1 MNNPDLARPADKV
14 DSKISLRDLLTI
26 AFRRKKIAAICFF
39 GVMAGALLFVLF
51 VPPFY
56 SVPVKFLVQ
65 RSRVDAEISSLQTT
79 PIAVSSELTEED
91 LNSEIGLLQDDNDV
105 LREVVLACGLNKRK
119 LLSEYLGIKATP
131 EKRIQ
136 KAVKRLSSNLTI
148 EVEKK
153 SNIIDVSYTTTD
165 PALGARVM
173 RALSDAYIRKHME
186 VHSPPGQVQFFA
198 TQTDR
203 YDKELA
209 DASAKLKELSTEQ
222 DGVAPTQALQFYL
235 QKLAEFHMD
244 LQTTRGLLAAA
255 KERVQTLEKE
265 AGYTPE
271 RLTTEMREEDD
282 AQVLQGLKG
291 TLMTVENKRTELLTK
306 YQPDYPLVVEA
317 DKEIA
322 DTKAAIA
329 LEESKPV
336 KAQTTDRNPT
346 YSLVDG
352 ELAKAKA
359 DYASLSAQES
369 AMQNILTKY
378 EDRTRD
384 LAQKG
389 LIEQDLQ
396 RSYKASE
403 QNYLLYLS
411 KREQARTADA
421 LNTTRIVN
429 VSQVEEPIT
438 PVLPIDPPLLVMV
451 IATILAGMV
460 AAGGVYIQEH
470 LDPSFRTPAEVS
482 AELDVPLLAAVPQKF
497 EAFPRTGTYG
507 DGNGNGNGNGNGR
520 GRDRDLT
527 PSVVPLSSI
536 DQSVRH

>member
-119 LLSEYLGIKATP
+119 LLSEYLGIKA
-131 EKRIQ
+131 I
-136 KAVKRLSSNLTI
+136 KRLSSNLTI

>member
-1 MNNPDLARPADKV
+1 MCPA
-14 DSKISLRDLLTI
+14 
-26 AFRRKKIAAICFF
+26 
-39 GVMAGALLFVLF
+39 
-51 VPPFY
+51 
-56 SVPVKFLVQ
+56 
-65 RSRVDAEISSLQTT
+65 
-79 PIAVSSELTEED
+79 
-91 LNSEIGLLQDDNDV
+91 
-105 LREVVLACGLNKRK
+105 
-119 LLSEYLGIKATP
+119 
-131 EKRIQ
+131 
-136 KAVKRLSSNLTI
+136 
-148 EVEKK
+148 
-153 SNIIDVSYTTTD
+153 
-165 PALGARVM
+165 
-173 RALSDAYIRKHME
+173 
-186 VHSPPGQVQFFA
+186 SPPTRRWGASDEGSRPTRTFA
-198 TQTDR
+198 SIWKYILRRDKCSFSLAQTDR

-222 DGVAPTQALQFYL
+222 DGVAPTAALQFYL
-235 QKLAEFHMD
+235 QKLAEFHND

-265 AGYTPE
+265 AGHTPE

-306 YQPDYPLVVEA
+306 YQPSYPLVVEA

-329 LEESKPV
+329 AEEAKPV

-352 ELAKAKA
+352 ELAKARA
-359 DYASLSAQES
+359 DYASLKAQES
-369 AMQNILTKY
+369 AMQNILAKY
-378 EDRTRD
+378 EDRTRN

-438 PVLPIDPPLLVMV
+438 PVLPVDPPIVVMF
-451 IATILAGMV
+451 IATLLAGMV

-470 LDPSFRTPAEVS
+470 LDPSFRTPSEVS
-482 AELDVPLLAAVPQKF
+482 ADLDVPLWPGKC
-497 EAFPRTGTYG
+497 
-507 DGNGNGNGNGNGR
+507 
-520 GRDRDLT
+520 
-527 PSVVPLSSI
+527 LSSSRRFS
-536 DQSVRH
+536 DRNVRRWQWERERQWQRARPTIAT

>member
-1 MNNPDLARPADKV
+1 MNNPDLARPADNIS
-14 DSKISLRDLLTI
+14 SKISLRDLLTI

-153 SNIIDVSYTTTD
+153 SNIIDVSYSTTD

-173 RALSDAYIRKHME
+173 RALSDAYIRKHMA
-186 VHSPPGQVQFFA
+186 VHSPPGQVQFFSA
-198 TQTDR
+198 QTDR

-209 DASAKLKELSTEQ
+209 DAAAKLKELSTEQ

-235 QKLAEFHMD
+235 QKLAEFHND

-265 AGYTPE
+265 AGHTPE

-306 YQPDYPLVVEA
+306 YQPNYPLVVEA

-352 ELAKAKA
+352 ELAKARA
-359 DYASLSAQES
+359 DYASLTAQES

-438 PVLPIDPPLLVMV
+438 PVLPTDPPLLVMF
-451 IATILAGMV
+451 IATLLAGMV
-460 AAGGVYIQEH
+460 AVGGVYIQEH

-497 EAFPRTGTYG
+497 ETFQRTGTYG
-507 DGNGNGNGNGNGR
+507 EAMAMATGAAVIATSHPPYR
-520 GRDRDLT
+520 FP
-527 PSVVPLSSI
+527 PSIS
-536 DQSVRH
+536 R

>member
-1 MNNPDLARPADKV
+1 MNNPDLARSADKTS
-14 DSKISLRDLLTI
+14 SKISLRDLLTI
-26 AFRRKKIAAICFF
+26 VFRRKKIAAICFF

-105 LREVVLACGLNKRK
+105 LREVVLACGLDKRK
-119 LLSEYLGIKATP
+119 LLSEYLGFKATP

-153 SNIIDVSYTTTD
+153 SNIIDVTYSTTD
-165 PALGARVM
+165 PQLGARVM
-173 RALSDAYIRKHME
+173 RALSDAYIRKHMA

-198 TQTDR
+198 AQTDR

-265 AGYTPE
+265 AGHTPE

-306 YQPDYPLVVEA
+306 YQPSYPLVVEA

-352 ELAKAKA
+352 ELAKARA
-359 DYASLSAQES
+359 DYASLTAQEA
-369 AMQNILTKY
+369 AMQNILAKY

-451 IATILAGMV
+451 IGTLLAGVV
-460 AAGGVYIQEH
+460 AVGGVYIQEH

-482 AELDVPLLAAVPQKF
+482 AELDIPLLAAVPQKF
-497 EAFPRTGTYG
+497 EPFQRTGTYG
-507 DGNGNGNGNGNGR
+507 DGNGNGNGR
-520 GRDRDLT
+520 GRDRDLA
-527 PSVVPLSSI
+527 PAVPLSSI
-536 DQSVRH
+536 DQPVRH

>member
-1 MNNPDLARPADKV
+1 MNNPDLARPVDKPI
-14 DSKISLRDLLTI
+14 SKISMRDLLTI
-26 AFRRKKIAAICFF
+26 VFRRKKVALICFF
-39 GVMAGALLFVLF
+39 GVMAGAVLF
-51 VPPFY
+51 CLIVPPFY

-79 PIAVSSELTEED
+79 PIAISGELTEED

-105 LREVVLACGLNKRK
+105 LRQVVTSCGLDKRK

-131 EKRIQ
+131 EKRIE

-153 SNIIDVSYTTTD
+153 SNIIDVTYTSTD
-165 PALGARVM
+165 PALAARVM
-173 RALSDAYIRKHME
+173 RSLSDAYIQKHME

-198 TQTDR
+198 EQTDR
-203 YDKELA
+203 YDKQLA
-209 DASAKLKELSTEQ
+209 EASAKLKDLSKEQ
-222 DGVAPTQALQFYL
+222 DGVAPTAALQFYL

-244 LQTTRGLLAAA
+244 LQTTRSLRAAA
-255 KERVQTLEKE
+255 EERVKILEKE
-265 AGYTPE
+265 AHSTPE

-306 YQPDYPLVVEA
+306 YQPTYPLVVEA

-329 LEESKPV
+329 AEEAKPV

-352 ELAKAKA
+352 ELAKARA
-359 DYASLSAQES
+359 DYASLKAQEAS
-369 AMQNILTKY
+369 MQAILAKY
-378 EDRTRD
+378 EDQTRN

-389 LIEQDLQ
+389 LVEQDLQ
-396 RSYKASE
+396 RTYKADE
-403 QNYLLYLS
+403 QNYLLYMS
-411 KREQARTADA
+411 KREQARTTEA
-421 LNTTRIVN
+421 LNKTRIVN
-429 VSQVEEPIT
+429 VSQVEAPIV
-438 PVLPIDPPLLVMV
+438 PVIPVDPPLLVMMIGTLV
-451 IATILAGMV
+451 AGVV

-470 LDPSFRTPAEVS
+470 LDPSFRTPSEVS
-482 AELDVPLLAAVPQKF
+482 ADLDVPLLAAVPHRF
-497 EAFPRTGTYG
+497 EEFERTGTY
-507 DGNGNGNGNGNGR
+507 GNGNGR
-520 GRDRDLT
+520 GRDHDRDLT
-527 PSVVPLSSI
+527 RVVPLASI
-536 DQSVRH
+536 DEPGND